1 MKKWILPALITLAQ
15 TSLWAQPVATS
26 ANVAVSNFNAEFYY
40 SPATNFTPG
49 PAGANQT
56 WDFSD
61 SFEMTLAGTDE
72 AIPVAG
78 SPYASSFPTANYL
91 YKFSGMFGGDRYYY
105 HNLTASKLEILSLG
119 WNGVHGHNYTANPR
133 TFAVFPYTFGTEFT
147 DTYRSS
153 ADNIDVTNVVTY
165 DAYGTLIMPFKT
177 FHNVIRQKVV
187 KNGQTNYNWFN
198 VQPFYPI
205 LQTVLE
211 ENSLGIVKDLSSL
224 AADNFADGKMF
235 AVYPNPAMDEL
246 NIEAIGTLTS
256 PVHIE
261 MYDLLGKRILLR
273 KEENLDNDLVQL
285 NLGSFDAG
293 IYLLKITDS
302 QTGASLT
309 KKIIRK

>member
-40 SPATNFTPG
+40 SPAANFTPG

-56 WDFSD
+56 WDFSN

-78 SPYASSFPTANYL
+78 SPFASSFPTANYL

-119 WNGVHGHNYTANPR
+119 WNGVNGDNYTANPR
-133 TFAVFPYTFGTEFT
+133 TFAVFPYTYGTEYT

-165 DAYGTLIMPFKT
+165 DAYGTLIMPFGT

-187 KNGQTNYNWFN
+187 ENGHINYNWFN

-211 ENSLGIVKDLSSL
+211 ENSLGIVKNLTLGTDQF
-224 AADNFADGKMF
+224 AAGKMF
-235 AVYPNPAMDEL
+235 AVYPNPTKDEL
-246 NIEAIGTLTS
+246 NIEAIGTITS
-256 PVHIE
+256 PVEIE
-261 MYDLLGKRILLR
+261 IYDLLGKRIFR
-273 KEENLDNDLVQL
+273 KEESLNNDLVQV
-285 NLGSFDAG
+285 NLASYDAG
-293 IYLLKITDS
+293 IYLLKMTDT
-302 QTGASLT
+302 QTGASHT
-309 KKIIRK
+309 QKIVKK